1 MPTLW
6 SNFLGLGFMPEIVN
20 STSHQTIAKAVLVP
34 GWMHDHALELLTRKY
49 HILTIDRPE
58 DVQLL
63 SEDARLSIV
72 AIACKAEISA
82 LTMDALPNLQII
94 SSYGVGY
101 DAIDVDAARRRNI
114 VVTNTPDVLNED
126 VADTAVGLLI
136 NVVRE
141 LSRAEAYLRA
151 GSWTVSDYPLS
162 RLTLRGRKVGIYGMG
177 RIGQCIAKRLEPFG
191 VEIVY
196 HNRRAV
202 EGLTYPYFGSLID
215 MARAVDTVISIV
227 PGTPDTALTI
237 NDEMLAALGADGV
250 LINMGR
256 GSVLDEAALVR
267 ALRAGTI
274 AAAGLDVYNNE
285 PHLSMDLLIA
295 PNLTLL
301 PHIGSASLHTRK
313 EMADL
318 LARNVI
324 SWMDTGAA
332 LTAV

>member
-1 MPTLW
+1 MSKPGTLK
-6 SNFLGLGFMPEIVN
+6 SEQKSAGAI
-20 STSHQTIAKAVLVP
+20 LVP
-34 GWMHDHALELLTRKY
+34 GWMHDHALDVLTSKFHVIRTESSDN
-49 HILTIDRPE
+49 IQTLPQAQR
-58 DVQLL
+58 Q
-63 SEDARLSIV
+63 SIV
-72 AIACKAEISA
+72 AIACRTEIKAA
-82 LTMDALPNLQII
+82 TMDALPSLQII

-101 DAIDVDAARRRNI
+101 DAIDVEAARARNI
-114 VVTNTPDVLNED
+114 VVTNTPEVLNED

-151 GSWTVSDYPLS
+151 GSWAAADYPLS
-162 RLTLRGRKVGIYGMG
+162 RLTLRNRKVGIYGMG
-177 RIGQCIAKRLEPFG
+177 RIGQCIARRLEPFG
-191 VEIVY
+191 VEIAY

-202 EGLTYPYFGSLID
+202 EGLPYPYFASLVE
-215 MARAVDTVISIV
+215 MAHAVDTLISIV
-227 PGTPDTALTI
+227 PGTPDTELTM
-237 NDEMLAALGADGV
+237 NEEVLAALGKEGV

-256 GSVLDEAALVR
+256 GSVLDEAALVS
-267 ALRAGTI
+267 ALKSGAI

-285 PHLSMDLLIA
+285 PHPSLDLLSA

-318 LARNVI
+318 LARNVV
-324 SWMDTGAA
+324 SWMETGTA

>member
-1 MPTLW
+1 
-6 SNFLGLGFMPEIVN
+6 
-20 STSHQTIAKAVLVP
+20 
-34 GWMHDHALELLTRKY
+34 
-49 HILTIDRPE
+49 
-58 DVQLL
+58 
-63 SEDARLSIV
+63 
-72 AIACKAEISA
+72 
-82 LTMDALPNLQII
+82 MDALPNLQII

-101 DAIDVDAARRRNI
+101 DAIDVDAARSRNI

-141 LSRAEAYLRA
+141 LSRAETHLRA
-151 GSWTVSDYPLS
+151 GHWAVTDYPLS
-162 RLTLRGRKVGIYGMG
+162 RLTLRHRKVGIYGMG

-202 EGLTYPYFGSLID
+202 EGLNYPYFGSLID
-215 MARAVDTVISIV
+215 MARAVDTLISIV
-227 PGTPDTALTI
+227 PGTPHTDLTL
-237 NDEMLAALGADGV
+237 NEAVLASLGPEGV

-267 ALRAGTI
+267 ALRSGTI

-285 PHLSMDLLIA
+285 PHLSTDLLTA

-301 PHIGSASLHTRK
+301 PHIGSASVHTRK
-313 EMADL
+313 AMADL
-318 LARNVI
+318 LARNVV
-324 SWMDTGAA
+324 SWMENGTA
-332 LTAV
+332 LTPV

>member
-1 MPTLW
+1 M
-6 SNFLGLGFMPEIVN
+6 SEIV
-20 STSHQTIAKAVLVP
+20 SAKSHQMTSGAVLVP
-34 GWMHDHALELLTRKY
+34 GWMHDHALEVLTRKY
-49 HILTIDRPE
+49 EVVKIERHE
-58 DVQLL
+58 DVPKL
-63 SEDARLSIV
+63 SLEIRRSIV
-72 AIACKAEISA
+72 AIACRTKISA
-82 LTMDALPNLQII
+82 LTMDALPNLQLI

-101 DAIDVDAARRRNI
+101 DAIDVDAARTRNI

-151 GSWTVSDYPLS
+151 GSWALTDYPLS
-162 RLTLRGRKVGIYGMG
+162 PLTLRNRKVGIYGMG
-177 RIGQCIAKRLEPFG
+177 RIGQCIAKRLEPFR
-191 VEIVY
+191 VEIAY

-202 EGLTYPYFGSLID
+202 DRLPYPYFDSLIG
-215 MARAVDTVISIV
+215 MARAVDTLISIV
-227 PGTPDTALTI
+227 PGTPQSELTI
-237 NDEMLAALGADGV
+237 NEDVLAALGPEGV
-250 LINMGR
+250 LINVGR

-267 ALRAGTI
+267 ALRSGTI

-301 PHIGSASLHTRK
+301 PHIGSASVHTRK

-318 LARNVI
+318 LARNVV
-324 SWMDTGAA
+324 SWMESGVA

>member
-1 MPTLW
+1 MPKIVH
-6 SNFLGLGFMPEIVN
+6 SN
-20 STSHQTIAKAVLVP
+20 SHQTISGAVLVP
-34 GWMHDHALELLTRKY
+34 GWMHDHAVEVLTSKY
-49 HILTIDRPE
+49 DVLRIDQPE
-58 DVQLL
+58 DVQQL
-63 SEDARLSIV
+63 SEGSRTSIV
-72 AIACKAEISA
+72 AIACRAPVNA

-126 VADTAVGLLI
+126 VADTAVGLLL

-151 GSWTVSDYPLS
+151 GKWAVADYPLS
-162 RLTLRGRKVGIYGMG
+162 RLTLRDRKVGIYGMG
-177 RIGQCIAKRLEPFG
+177 RIGQCIATRLEPFG
-191 VEIVY
+191 VEIFY

-202 EGLTYPYFGSLID
+202 EGLPYPYFGSLIE
-215 MARAVDTVISIV
+215 MAHEVDTMISVV
-227 PGTPDTALTI
+227 PGTPDTELTI
-237 NDEMLAALGADGV
+237 NEEVLAALGADGV

-256 GSVLDEAALVR
+256 GSVLDEAALLR
-267 ALRAGTI
+267 ALTSDTI

-285 PHLSMDLLIA
+285 PHLNMDLLKA

-301 PHIGSASLHTRK
+301 PHIGSASVHTRK
-313 EMADL
+313 AMAEL
-318 LARNVI
+318 LARNVV
-324 SWMDTGAA
+324 SWMENGVA

>member
-1 MPTLW
+1 
-6 SNFLGLGFMPEIVN
+6 MPEIVELH
-20 STSHQTIAKAVLVP
+20 SPPLTSRTVLVP
-34 GWMHDHALELLTRKY
+34 GWMHDHALEVLTGKY
-49 HILTIDRPE
+49 DIVRLDRPE

-63 SEDARLSIV
+63 SEDTRLSIV
-72 AIACKAEISA
+72 SIACRTQITA
-82 LTMDALPNLQII
+82 LTMDALPGLQII

-101 DAIDVDAARRRNI
+101 DAIDIDAARRRNI
-114 VVTNTPDVLNED
+114 VVTNTPDVLNEE

-136 NVVRE
+136 DVVRE

-151 GSWTVSDYPLS
+151 GSWAVADYPLS
-162 RLTLRGRKVGIYGMG
+162 RLTLRNRTVGIYGMG
-177 RIGQCIAKRLEPFG
+177 RIGQCIANRLEPFG
-191 VEIVY
+191 VEICY

-202 EGLTYPYFGSLID
+202 DGLHYPYFGSLIE

-227 PGTPDTALTI
+227 PGTPETELTI
-237 NDEMLAALGADGV
+237 NEEVLSALGADGI

-256 GSVLDEAALVR
+256 GSVLDEPALVR
-267 ALRAGTI
+267 ALRSNAI

-285 PHLSMDLLIA
+285 PHLNTDLLTA

-301 PHIGSASLHTRK
+301 PHIGSASVHTRR

-318 LARNVI
+318 LVRNVV
-324 SWMDTGAA
+324 SWMDNGVA